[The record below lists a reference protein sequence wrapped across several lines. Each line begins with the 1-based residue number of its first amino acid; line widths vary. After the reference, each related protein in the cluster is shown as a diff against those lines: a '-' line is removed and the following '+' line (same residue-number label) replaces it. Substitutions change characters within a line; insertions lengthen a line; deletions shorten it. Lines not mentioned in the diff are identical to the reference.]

1 MASGAGAITAPPV
14 KFTDPTGDNG
24 TAPDIATV
32 AVTND
37 EHGQYTFTIG
47 FATPYTGS
55 DEVALFLDTDKN
67 FSTGDPNSLG
77 ADYLFID
84 DFGSHSFDF
93 ASWQSNDWAEA
104 SHATAGVVVSSDGKS
119 VTMTV
124 NKSDLGGSSGFNF
137 FLLSSDGTTF
147 DAAHSDVAPNNNRIF
162 TYSAQPVFTLSPGAS
177 QSGPAKAGGTWTV
190 SMSAVRS
197 DTKATVGP
205 GATIACEAAAGTAK
219 LAVVRH
225 AFVSG
230 SKAVC
235 TFRVPKADKGKKLRA
250 TVTISENGQSA
261 TKTFAATAK

>member
-1 MASGAGAITAPPV
+1 MRRLVVLAGIAAAAAVVASGAGAITAPPV
-14 KFTDPTGDNG
+14 KFTDPTGDSG

-124 NKSDLGGSSGFNF
+124 NKSDLGGSAGTSYGNAIFWLRAAGNVARNYRFPYRNRSLHSGRFGATALACILRRNCDQPICF
-137 FLLSSDGTTF
+137 F
-147 DAAHSDVAPNNNRIF
+147 AARSRTLPGYNNRGPN
-162 TYSAQPVFTLSPGAS
+162 YRAPVRRRRGAHRHLLAGS
-177 QSGPAKAGGTWTV
+177 LPA
-190 SMSAVRS
+190 
-197 DTKATVGP
+197 
-205 GATIACEAAAGTAK
+205 
-219 LAVVRH
+219 
-225 AFVSG
+225 
-230 SKAVC
+230 
-235 TFRVPKADKGKKLRA
+235 LRPA
-250 TVTISENGQSA
+250 PR
-261 TKTFAATAK
+261 